1 MESPCRQICR
11 LDEDRGFC
19 TGCGRTPDEL
29 RAWTR
34 ATEAQQ
40 AAIVAAA
47 AARLETLPPRAPA
60 RHAAG

>member
-11 LDEDRGFC
+11 LDEDLGFC
-19 TGCGRTPDEL
+19 VGCGRTPDDL

-34 ATEAQQ
+34 ATEAEQ

-47 AARLETLPPRAPA
+47 AARLESLPPRTAP
-60 RHAAG
+60 RHSAG